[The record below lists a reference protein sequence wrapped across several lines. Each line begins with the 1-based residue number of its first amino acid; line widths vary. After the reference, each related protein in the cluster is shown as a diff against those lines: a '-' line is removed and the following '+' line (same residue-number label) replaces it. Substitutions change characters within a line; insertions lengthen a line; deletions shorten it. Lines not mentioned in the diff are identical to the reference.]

1 MGKRPKKHVIIFLV
15 EGESEKDALWGPFE
29 ALMDEYAYQGKV
41 EIRFGHIKDEDGGLY
56 GGDITSKSGI
66 CPGNIVKNI
75 NNLMLSWVFNTDHI
89 YPKDVIEVI
98 HLVDLDGAYIPDSNI
113 LPEVADDTAKN
124 RYINDTIITRD
135 PQKTIERNERK
146 RANIDYL
153 TAMSEIKIWQGYNSK
168 IVPYSVYYFSS
179 NLDHYLHDNA
189 NIETS
194 REKRERARKFSDR
207 SIDDL
212 NYFIKTF
219 IDDPDGICDL
229 DYKASWDYIREG
241 TNSVNRHSNL
251 GVLIKKVTE
260 NNN

>member
-1 MGKRPKKHVIIFLV
+1 MGKRPRKQVVIFLV

-29 ALMDEYAYQGKV
+29 ALTEEYSYHGKV
-41 EIRFGHIKDEDGGLY
+41 EIRFGHIKDEDEGLY

-66 CPGNIVKNI
+66 RPENIVKNI

-89 YPKDVIEVI
+89 YPKDVIEVV

-113 LPEVADDTAKN
+113 QPEVADDTAKN
-124 RYINDTIITRD
+124 LYINNTIITRD

-153 TAMSEIKIWQGYNSK
+153 VSMSEIKIWQGYNNK

-179 NLDHYLHDNA
+179 NLDHYLHNNA

-194 REKRERARKFSDR
+194 REKRERAKTFSDR
-207 SIDDL
+207 CVDDL
-212 NYFIKTF
+212 GYLFKTF
-219 IDDPDGICDL
+219 LDDPDGVYDM
-229 DYKASWDYIREG
+229 DYKESWDYVRTG

-251 GVLIKKVTE
+251 GVLIKRIME
-260 NNN
+260 NNS